1 MAASGKVDKA
11 IRITRDAHTPAAGSG
26 GVVILM
32 CLCMRGQDNTKARVL
47 SEPSLFASGLAIRPL
62 RFSQRFHCA
71 VRSFASRGLKH
82 VLTLRHSRHDAYE
95 GKPQS
100 AERSNPV
107 TPVFCFYSHIGSI
120 PPFR

>member
-47 SEPSLFASGLAIRPL
+47 SEPSLFASGLAMRPL
-62 RFSQRFHCA
+62 RFHNVSIARFA
-71 VRSFASRGLKH
+71 VFASRGLKH
-82 VLTLRHSRHDAYE
+82 VLTLRHSRHNAYE
-95 GKPQS
+95 EKPQS
-100 AERSNPV
+100 AGRNA
-107 TPVFCFYSHIGSI
+107 TH
-120 PPFR
+120 